1 MTDKRK
7 EKRKAPR
14 SELAWPVSA
23 WLGNYSRFYNGRMVN
38 ISRLGAMLTLPLETP
53 ISAGETLE
61 LNFPR
66 TAALAKRYGQ
76 AGRIKVA
83 TVKRIKRLDE
93 SWGVAVE
100 FTDPNPA

>member
-1 MTDKRK
+1 MKDKRK
-7 EKRKAPR
+7 ALR
-14 SELAWPVSA
+14 SEFAWPVSV

-38 ISRLGAMLTLPLETP
+38 LSRLGALVTLPSETP
-53 ISAGETLE
+53 ISVGETLE

-66 TAALAKRYGQ
+66 TAALAKRKGQ

-83 TVKRIKRLDE
+83 SVKRIQRLDE
-93 SWGVAVE
+93 FLFVAVE